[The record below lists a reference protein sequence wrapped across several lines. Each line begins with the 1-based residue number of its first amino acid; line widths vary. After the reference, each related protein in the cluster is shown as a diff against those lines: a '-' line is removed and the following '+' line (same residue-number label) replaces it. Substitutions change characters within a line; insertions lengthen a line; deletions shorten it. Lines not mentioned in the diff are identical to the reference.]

1 MKRPLCNACKRNLAA
16 VNYIKED
23 ITHYRTRCDSCIR
36 KNRKSKPAQPRWESK
51 GYKKKMICDRCGFR
65 AKSIAQIL
73 VYHLDGNMNNSELN
87 NLKSVCLNCSVE
99 VTKLDLPW
107 AVGDLSED

>member
-1 MKRPLCNACKRNLAA
+1 M
-16 VNYIKED
+16 
-23 ITHYRTRCDSCIR
+23 
-36 KNRKSKPAQPRWESK
+36 QPRWKLK

>member
-36 KNRKSKPAQPRWESK
+36 RGREIKTIKPRWMLN
-51 GYKKKMICDRCGFR
+51 GYQKKMVCDRCSFR
-65 AKSIAQIL
+65 AKGSAQIL
-73 VYHLDGNMNNSELN
+73 VYHLDGNLNNSELS
-87 NLKSVCLNCSVE
+87 NLKSICLNCSVE
-99 VTKLDLPW
+99 VVRLELPW
-107 AVGDLSED
+107 MVGDLAED